1 MFADLVVEDCD
12 MMSPDIIANQDI
24 ARVALGRNPKKGRS
38 SEVQQFE
45 YEEVVEVVEEND
57 NNYELEQIEEMQ
69 EESSISKN
77 MSFENK
83 EPREFGLQ
91 FTLSSQAESPWE
103 FTMKKVEQ

>member
-45 YEEVVEVVEEND
+45 YEEVVEEND

-83 EPREFGLQ
+83 EPRESGLQ

>member
-24 ARVALGRNPKKGRS
+24 ARVALGRNPKKGRT

-45 YEEVVEVVEEND
+45 YEDAVEEND
-57 NNYELEQIEEMQ
+57 NHYELEQIEEMQ

-83 EPREFGLQ
+83 EPREAGLQ